1 MENRERPTFI
11 IVEGED
17 DFDWEEFTK
26 DYMEMKLTKKQILE
40 KYDLTPSKYGT
51 RARSV
56 QRDTGFKRPQG
67 YTPQR
72 EYIHKND
79 SGSYTVNKTVD
90 RVYKQITVN
99 DYASAR
105 DVLEYLDRHNWTD
118 EALLDC
124 RRKYGVYQGWK
135 ARGFVNAPVKT
146 DALKHYNEFKEIY
159 FNPDYTIPDIKEELN
174 ISTHQYNV
182 LRQELKKEIPDL
194 VDRNTIHLQK
204 VKT

>member
-1 MENRERPTFI
+1 MSRLNFV
-11 IVEGED
+11 IVEQDD

-26 DYMEMKLTKKQILE
+26 DYVEMKLTKKQILE
-40 KYDLTPSKYGT
+40 KYNLSPSRYSS
-51 RARSV
+51 RARRV
-56 QRDTGFKRPQG
+56 QNDTGFKRPQG

-79 SGSYTVNKTVD
+79 SGSYTVNKTVN
-90 RVYKQITVN
+90 RVYKQITVD

-105 DVLEYLDRHNWTD
+105 DVLEYLDKHEWTD

-124 RRKYGVYQGWK
+124 RKKYGVYQGWK

-146 DALKHYNEFKEIY
+146 DALKHYDEFKEVY
-159 FNPDYTIPDIKEELN
+159 FDPNHTIQTIKKKLD

-194 VDRNTIHLQK
+194 PNRNMIHLL
-204 VKT
+204 VES

>member
-26 DYMEMKLTKKQILE
+26 DYVEMKLTKKQILE

-72 EYIHKND
+72 KYIHKND

-105 DVLEYLDRHNWTD
+105 DVLEYLDKHNWTD

-146 DALKHYNEFKEIY
+146 DALKHYDEFKEIY
-159 FNPDYTIPDIKEELN
+159 FNPDYTISDIKAELN

-182 LRQELKKEIPDL
+182 LRAELKKEIPDL
-194 VDRNTIHLQK
+194 VDRNMIHLQK